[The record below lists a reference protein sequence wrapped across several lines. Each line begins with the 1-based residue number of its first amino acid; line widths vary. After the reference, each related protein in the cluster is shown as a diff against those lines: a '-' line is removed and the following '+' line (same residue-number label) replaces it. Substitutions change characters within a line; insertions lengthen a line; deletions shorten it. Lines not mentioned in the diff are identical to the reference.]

1 MAAIAQAISFTSRP
15 AAQAVR
21 SSSKRSALEFSR
33 AAFSQ
38 SPLNLRSNKA
48 ARASR
53 SLQIRAARSDDEG
66 LDVEQLVK
74 DLQDRWDR
82 VENKTAVAVYG
93 VGAVVLLWFS
103 STIVSAVNSVPLVPK
118 LLELVGLGYTSWFVY
133 RYLLFKSS
141 RQELIQD
148 VDELKKK
155 ITGAAEEATS
165 SSSNTS
171 SKNLNKTSKA
181 VAEGKPKEAASRLS
195 D

>member
-1 MAAIAQAISFTSRP
+1 MAAMTQAISFTSRP
-15 AAQAVR
+15 AVQAGR
-21 SSSKRSALEFSR
+21 KQSALPVGR
-33 AAFSQ
+33 KAFTF
-38 SPLNLRSNKA
+38 SPLSQRTSKVTRATRNLQVCA
-48 ARASR
+48 AQST
-53 SLQIRAARSDDEG
+53 DDG
-66 LDVEQLVK
+66 VDVEQVIK

-165 SSSNTS
+165 SNSKTS
-171 SKNLNKTSKA
+171 STNLNKTSAA
-181 VAEGKPKEAASRLS
+181 VAEGKPKEAASRIT

>member
-1 MAAIAQAISFTSRP
+1 MAAMTQTINFTSRP
-15 AAQAVR
+15 AVQAR
-21 SSSKRSALEFSR
+21 SSSVRPAVPVGRKAFSHSTLSLRTNKATRASKSLQVR
-33 AAFSQ
+33 AAQ
-38 SPLNLRSNKA
+38 SS
-48 ARASR
+48 
-53 SLQIRAARSDDEG
+53 DEG

-74 DLQDRWDR
+74 DLQNRWDK

-165 SSSNTS
+165 SSGSTS
-171 SKNLNKTSKA
+171 SKNLNKTSNA
-181 VAEGKPKEAASRLS
+181 IAEGKPKEAASRIA